1 MCETSF
7 RCEVS
12 FDHSAARRGISPPA
26 GGDLL
31 FPWRKRRQNA
41 PGDASDGLRLRCA
54 PPRSI
59 GRFPR
64 TPFTGDALLL
74 IYCWISGA
82 QNLSGGSK
90 FLPGHWALG
99 VQNLKLLRFKNCACV
114 CLADAFGPFSTVGA
128 AFGRPQAFPPGVPQ
142 RPDEEML
149 LNPNPYPGGSPKG
162 LPYPGK
168 ELILGLC
175 RGGTLGRSGTGPYEA
190 NGTGPVSA

>member
-1 MCETSF
+1 MRNFVSL
-7 RCEVS
+7 RGS

-99 VQNLKLLRFKNCACV
+99 VQNLLLVRFRLCASV
-114 CLADAFGPFSTVGA
+114 YRTNAPSPFSAKGA
-128 AFGRPQAFPPGVPQ
+128 APRGRPFSFMYVSSVPI
-142 RPDEEML
+142 PED
-149 LNPNPYPGGSPKG
+149 G
-162 LPYPGK
+162 L
-168 ELILGLC
+168 ELIGEC
-175 RGGTLGRSGTGPYEA
+175 S
-190 NGTGPVSA
+190 PVWNRNFLVPVL

>member
-1 MCETSF
+1 MRTFVSL
-7 RCEVS
+7 RGS

-31 FPWRKRRQNA
+31 CPWRKRRQNA

-90 FLPGHWALG
+90 FLPATGPWVCKICFWCGSASAPQFTEPTRP
-99 VQNLKLLRFKNCACV
+99 VRFPPK
-114 CLADAFGPFSTVGA
+114 GRPHGA
-128 AFGRPQAFPPGVPQ
+128 APFPSC
-142 RPDEEML
+142 MFL
-149 LNPNPYPGGSPKG
+149 LFQFPKMD
-162 LPYPGK
+162 L
-168 ELILGLC
+168 
-175 RGGTLGRSGTGPYEA
+175 
-190 NGTGPVSA
+190 N